1 MGSVYFSLGKA
12 VSLYINTVTQPIN
25 LNGDCVRVDVRV
37 NPQIG
42 LLAGSLPRNLAKLAF
57 VSMTSVN
64 VGVHVTIKQV
74 MTF

>member
-25 LNGDCVRVDVRV
+25 LYGDCVRVDVRV

-42 LLAGSLPRNLAKLAF
+42 LLASSLPHNLTILSFAVSVDVYVAIKL
-57 VSMTSVN
+57 
-64 VGVHVTIKQV
+64 VT
-74 MTF
+74 F

>member
-37 NPQIG
+37 NPQIR
-42 LLAGSLPRNLAKLAF
+42 LLAGSLPRNLAKLPFA
-57 VSMTSVN
+57 VN
-64 VGVHVTIKQV
+64 VDIHVTIKQV

>member
-12 VSLYINTVTQPIN
+12 VSLYINTVTPPIN

-42 LLAGSLPRNLAKLAF
+42 LLAGSPPRNLAKLAF
-57 VSMTSVN
+57 VIT
-64 VGVHVTIKQV
+64 VGIHISFKQV
-74 MTF
+74 VTF